1 MAHSIDAAL
10 VAVKQTAKDKATKQK
25 VLDPLLYEDLA
36 ISEAHRL
43 AMACQCAWAQSG
55 FPACVRL
62 MEGPSSSSGL
72 WKSVE

>member
-43 AMACQCAWAQSG
+43 AS
-55 FPACVRL
+55 VL
-62 MEGPSSSSGL
+62 GPQRS
-72 WKSVE
+72 